1 MNSNFPNYAERM
13 DNLNA
18 SAIREILKLAAGGD
32 IISFAGGL
40 PSPESF
46 PLDDINKAIA
56 EVMKNEGPQALQ
68 YCSTE
73 GHPGLREKLIKRMAE
88 HNGIK
93 GQTLENVILVNGSQ
107 QGLDLAGK
115 IFLNKGDVV
124 FVEEPTYLAAIN
136 AFKAYQA
143 TVIGVPTDDDG
154 IIPEEL
160 EKMLKQYPNAKLLY
174 VIPDF
179 QNPTGKTMTYERRK
193 GLIEVVNKY
202 PIMVLE
208 DNPYGELRY
217 TGKMVPSI
225 KTLDTMEKV
234 VYMCTFSKVLA
245 PGFRLGWMTGK
256 KEVITKIA
264 VAKQATD
271 LQSGTFAQHVCN
283 KYLEMFDLDAHIAE
297 VLEIYGHRRAVMLEA
312 LEKEMPEGVTW
323 VVPEGGLFL
332 WLKLPEG
339 LDAGEALKECIKNHV
354 AYVPGAP
361 FFASEKTAQVN
372 TARFNFSFVDDDTLR
387 KGVKACAD
395 TFRKILNK

>member
-1 MNSNFPNYAERM
+1 
-13 DNLNA
+13 
-18 SAIREILKLAAGGD
+18 
-32 IISFAGGL
+32 
-40 PSPESF
+40 
-46 PLDDINKAIA
+46 
-56 EVMKNEGPQALQ
+56 
-68 YCSTE
+68 
-73 GHPGLREKLIKRMAE
+73 GLREKLIKRMAE